1 MSSSSSSRTL
11 KIGIIG
17 FGPFGQFLSKTMV
30 KQGHTI
36 TATSRSD
43 HSHLSTDLGVSFYR
57 DMDEFFEAD
66 NDVIMLCNSILSL
79 SQVVKSMPFHL
90 LKHPTLFVDVLSVKE
105 HPKQLLLEV
114 LPQESD
120 LLCTHPMFGPE
131 SGKDG
136 WKDLNFMY
144 DRVRIRDEAVCS
156 SFLQIFGSEGCKML
170 EMTCEEHDKM
180 AARSQFLTHTIGRA
194 LSEMNIE
201 STPID
206 TKTFQTLVNLK
217 ESTMRDSFDLFSGLF
232 IHNKFA
238 QQELKNLEA
247 ALDKV
252 KQKLLDRT
260 NKELDPSVSNN
271 R

>member
-1 MSSSSSSRTL
+1 MQNISSKMIHSSTATEIGETSHYSSVPGFWYSVSNKLLFSLSLSLTMSSSSSSRTL

-105 HPKQLLLEV
+105 HPKELLL
-114 LPQESD
+114 Q
-120 LLCTHPMFGPE
+120 
-131 SGKDG
+131 
-136 WKDLNFMY
+136 
-144 DRVRIRDEAVCS
+144 
-156 SFLQIFGSEGCKML
+156 GCKML
-170 EMTCEEHDKM
+170 EMSCEQHDKM

-217 ESTMRDSFDLFSGLF
+217 ESTMRNSFDLFNGLF

-247 ALDKV
+247 AIDKV
-252 KQKLLDRT
+252 KQKLLDRM
-260 NKELDPSVSNN
+260 NEELDPSVSNN